1 MSVNNEWKFKFPPA
15 PRFLY
20 WPPGGRTSW
29 ARERE
34 ALTAPVQRGSFIHAV
49 EAFLMTV
56 WTFSVTKTKS
66 NLQDAP
72 EAGCT
77 VRFAKLG

>member
-1 MSVNNEWKFKFPPA
+1 MEVQIPSRSP
-15 PRFLY
+15 FLILATR
-20 WPPGGRTSW
+20 GQNFVG
-29 ARERE
+29 AERE
-34 ALTAPVQRGSFIHAV
+34 ALTAPVQRSFFIRAV

-77 VRFAKLG
+77 VLFAKLG